1 MRVCCRTCCCN
12 GDSIGPGEVGVQYPE
27 EVGGRSM
34 VGKRG
39 EGGTLIGGVSGS
51 SSVMRLL
58 VGSKK
63 WTLVGVD
70 GAIVVVW
77 AVGAGDVGVGGR
89 DGGDGG

>member
-1 MRVCCRTCCCN
+1 
-12 GDSIGPGEVGVQYPE
+12 
-27 EVGGRSM
+27 M
-34 VGKRG
+34 VGNRG

-51 SSVMRLL
+51 SAVMRLL

-77 AVGAGDVGVGGR
+77 VVGVVDAGVGGS